1 MLDRFGDYCM
11 FMWRVIAIPDK
22 WKVFFKR
29 YLNEIYKLGIDS
41 IPLIIIVSLFIGSL
55 CTILIK
61 LNISNPLLPRYT
73 VGLTTREIIL
83 LEFSSTIL
91 CLILSGKIG
100 SNIASEIGTMRATE
114 QIDALEVM
122 GINPASHLVLPKV
135 IASLIVNPVLIIYSI
150 CFALLGGYITII
162 LSESVSPYDFMDG
175 LTYCFRVYDIIYA
188 VTKTFVFAFIMSTI
202 SSFYG
207 YRIEGG
213 ALELGK
219 ASTQGIV
226 VSCFLILVINVLI
239 TQIML

>member
-1 MLDRFGDYCM
+1 MLDKFGDYCM
-11 FMWRVIAIPDK
+11 FMWRVTAIPDK

-29 YLNEIYKLGIDS
+29 YTDEIAKLGIDS

-114 QIDALEVM
+114 QIDALDIM
-122 GINPASHLVLPKV
+122 GINSANFLALPK
-135 IASLIVNPVLIIYSI
+135 IL
-150 CFALLGGYITII
+150 ALITI
-162 LSESVSPYDFMDG
+162 LPFLVTAVPV
-175 LTYCFRVYDIIYA
+175 FR
-188 VTKTFVFAFIMSTI
+188 K
-202 SSFYG
+202 
-207 YRIEGG
+207 R
-213 ALELGK
+213 
-219 ASTQGIV
+219 
-226 VSCFLILVINVLI
+226 
-239 TQIML
+239 